1 MFRTELLHLKLVK
14 GLDQWSPEQLL
25 ERFSTRFDEATSFG
39 FVRTE
44 SLEQTISSTM
54 VYRYIVARRLFDPL
68 TNAIGFQPQ
77 AVFDYVPFRI
87 DYDVGLLEADLG
99 GRRLAKLISVLG
111 KLFDFGIAIEDVHID
126 LRVFVKELDQR
137 NHTYSITKIAVTNF
151 RPEAGL
157 SGRFVA
163 SVYDQQVAR
172 ALIREYD
179 RDVTGIDIKLT
190 LEESPMI
197 WRLSSSG
204 SIAVRADEEML
215 EVGLGI
221 LRETVL
227 RCKDA

>member
-25 ERFSTRFDEATSFG
+25 ERFSTRFDEAASFG

-44 SLEQTISSTM
+44 SHEQTISSTL
-54 VYRYIVARRLFDPL
+54 VYRYIIARRQFDPV
-68 TNAIGFQPQ
+68 TNTIVSQPQ

-87 DYDVGLLEADLG
+87 DYDAGLLEADLG
-99 GRRLAKLISVLG
+99 GRRLAKLISIVG
-111 KLFDFGIAIEDVHID
+111 KLFDFGITIEDLHID
-126 LRVFVKELDQR
+126 LKVFVRELDQR
-137 NHTYSITKIAVTNF
+137 NRAYSITKIAVTNF

-163 SVYDQQVAR
+163 SVYEQQIAR

-179 RDVTGIDIKLT
+179 RDVTGLDIKLT
-190 LEESPMI
+190 VKESPMV

-215 EVGLGI
+215 EEGLGI
-221 LRETVL
+221 LREAVL

>member
-1 MFRTELLHLKLVK
+1 MLRTELLHLKLVK

-44 SLEQTISSTM
+44 SHEQIISSTM
-54 VYRYIVARRLFDPL
+54 VYRYIIARRQFDPV
-68 TNAIGFQPQ
+68 TNTIVSQPQ

-87 DYDVGLLEADLG
+87 DYDVGLLEAALG
-99 GRRLAKLISVLG
+99 GGRLAKLISALG
-111 KLFDFGIAIEDVHID
+111 KLFDFGITIEDLHVN
-126 LRVFVKELDQR
+126 LKVFVRELDQR
-137 NHTYSITKIAVTNF
+137 NRAHSITKIAITNF

-163 SVYDQQVAR
+163 YVYEQRIAR
-172 ALIREYD
+172 ALIREYA
-179 RDVTGIDIKLT
+179 RDVTGIDIELT
-190 LEESPMI
+190 VEESPMI

-204 SIAVRADEEML
+204 SIAVRAEEEML
-215 EVGLGI
+215 EKGLSI
-221 LRETVL
+221 LRQVVL